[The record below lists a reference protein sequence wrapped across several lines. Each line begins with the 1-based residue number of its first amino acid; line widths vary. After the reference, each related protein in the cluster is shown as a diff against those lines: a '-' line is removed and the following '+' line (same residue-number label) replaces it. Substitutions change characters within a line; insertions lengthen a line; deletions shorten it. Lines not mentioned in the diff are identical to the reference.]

1 MSKRTIRRKNPG
13 SKQAM
18 PIAAKPTERVTASD
32 TVPNDPDA
40 ITNEFMRLA
49 HEIRTLN
56 TVIRDHQ
63 TTINGI
69 NGKIQSANNTGLQ
82 LIGQLNMLARVMR
95 GMGMEPPTVDLSPPP
110 PQGQSP
116 APMAPPAQK
125 MPETPSPAE
134 ELQVEAQVLPSK
146 VSQIRESLRR

>member
-13 SKQAM
+13 KKNM
-18 PIAAKPTERVTASD
+18 PMAAKPTEHVAASD

-40 ITNEFMRLA
+40 VTNEFMRLA
-49 HEIRTLN
+49 HEIRTVN

-63 TTINGI
+63 ATVTDL

-95 GMGMEPPTVDLSPPP
+95 GMGIEPPTVDLSPTPQ
-110 PQGQSP
+110 QGQSP
-116 APMAPPAQK
+116 TPMAPPPQK
-125 MPETPSPAE
+125 MPEMPAPAE
-134 ELQVEAQVLPSK
+134 ELQVEAQEPGPSK